1 MNDRVELARM
11 AFVQLNKTERRE
23 FLRTFATEVPVL
35 PAPAESAPARIIRR
49 MEVARRLGRSPRAV
63 DRLAAEGALRK
74 VLLPGRTRAAG
85 FRESDVAALIAGG
98 TP

>member
-1 MNDRVELARM
+1 MRRIPWLPVGAVGFIILLAL
-11 AFVQLNKTERRE
+11 AAPLLGLAN
-23 FLRTFATEVPVL
+23 PVT
-35 PAPAESAPARIIRR
+35 

-85 FRESDVAALIAGG
+85 FRESDVAALIAWG

>member
-11 AFVQLNKTERRE
+11 AFLQLNKGERRA
-23 FLRTFATEVPVL
+23 FLATFTEATPTTTTE
-35 PAPAESAPARIIRR
+35 AAPARIIRR

-85 FRESDVAALIAGG
+85 FRESDVAALIAWG